1 MACVTVRDQLDEYI
15 DDMLPAA
22 DCDAIEAHVADCVSC
37 QRLTARERELREL
50 LQAFGESSVP
60 VPNEQFFANALDN
73 AVSEGGRQHRNRW
86 LATAFAVGLIALIGI
101 WITNAVRVDTPLP
114 PALTQNPVVSLTI
127 GEPRVV
133 NLVFSSATALTAA
146 SLTLQLPA
154 GIEHMGFPGKRQV
167 SWLTSL
173 QSGRNLLPLTL
184 VATADVAGEV
194 VATLEHGSNVR
205 EFRLQINV
213 F

>member
-1 MACVTVRDQLDEYI
+1 
-15 DDMLPAA
+15 
-22 DCDAIEAHVADCVSC
+22 DCEAIEAHVADCASC

-60 VPNEQFFANALDN
+60 MPSEQFFVNALDG
-73 AVSEGGRQHRNRW
+73 AASEGGRQHRNRW
-86 LATAFAVGLIALIGI
+86 LATAFAVGLIALIGV

-114 PALTQNPVVSLTI
+114 AELTQNPVVSLTI

-133 NLVFSSATALTAA
+133 NLVFSSATALPAA

-154 GIEHMGFPGKRQV
+154 GIEHMGFPGRRQV
-167 SWLTSL
+167 SWSTSL
-173 QSGRNLLPLTL
+173 RSGRNLLPLTF

-194 VATLEHGSNVR
+194 VATLEHGDNVR

>member
-22 DCDAIEAHVADCVSC
+22 DRSAIEAHVADCVSC
-37 QRLTARERELREL
+37 QRLTGRERELREL

-60 VPNEQFFANALDN
+60 IPDEEFFAKALDN
-73 AVSEGGRQHRNRW
+73 AANEGSRQHRNRW
-86 LATAFAVGLIALIGI
+86 LATALAVGLIALIGL

-114 PALTQNPVVSLTI
+114 AALTQYPVVSLTT

-133 NLVFSSATALTAA
+133 NLVFTSSTALTAA

-154 GIEHMGFPGKRQV
+154 GIEHMGFPGRREV
-167 SWLTSL
+167 NWLTNV
-173 QSGRNLLPLTL
+173 QSGRNLLPLTF
-184 VATADVAGEV
+184 VATADVTGEV
-194 VATLEHGSNVR
+194 VATLEHGTNVR
-205 EFRLQINV
+205 EFRLQIDV